1 MTRVAHAKARE
12 LPSKT
17 HHGRNCGLPPT
28 PVSDELTERLAATRA
43 FVHLQ
48 ESHAQARGCGLC
60 FCFFALL
67 ALLLSWRAICMSVV
81 WALRSRTEGE
91 QRSTCKAINID
102 ERVADLDTKEIGRS
116 GFVVFDH
123 WLEATFQHERIG
135 PSPQLGSTD
144 YSGLGKIT
152 LCQDRLVSSTTLTE
166 ELLHACL
173 AVNGLDMDG
182 LKRLVLQGFDAAF
195 VPGGFAA
202 KIALRAAAAAEYD
215 EAYAAWKPRVCPERI

>member
-81 WALRSRTEGE
+81 
-91 QRSTCKAINID
+91 
-102 ERVADLDTKEIGRS
+102 TKEIGRS